1 MVRRAVTFVDKI
13 LKGAKPA
20 DLPVDAAHQVR
31 TRHQSQDREGVGADH
46 PTVDSGPGRSGDQ
59 MMNRRRFVAHGL
71 AAIPIPCVGYAQPP
85 KTIPRIGYLLAV
97 PLVEKPSPERIAFID
112 GLRQLGYRDRQT
124 IIIEY
129 RSAAGNF
136 DLLSDLVAELVDLK
150 VNVIA
155 ATGFQATLAA
165 KNMTKTVPIV
175 MIAVGDP
182 VGTGLVSSLA
192 RPGGNVTGLTLSF
205 PELGGKRV
213 ELLKEVVPRLGQVA
227 VVWNPQ
233 NAATTAEWKEMHVAA
248 RTLGVSL
255 KSFEVGQAQD
265 LLNAFS
271 AISKHRPSGLIT
283 ILDTLVGP
291 YRQLIATFALENR
304 LPSIL
309 SLRDYAESGGL
320 MSYGPSLPEI
330 YRRAASYVDKILQG
344 AKPADLPIEQPTKF
358 ELVINLKTAKVLG
371 LTIPPSILVRADE
384 IIQ

>member
-1 MVRRAVTFVDKI
+1 
-13 LKGAKPA
+13 
-20 DLPVDAAHQVR
+20 
-31 TRHQSQDREGVGADH
+31 
-46 PTVDSGPGRSGDQ
+46 
-59 MMNRRRFVAHGL
+59 MMNRRR
-71 AAIPIPCVGYAQPP
+71 YAQPP

-124 IIIEY
+124 MIIEY

-136 DLLSDLVAELVDLK
+136 DLLSDLVAELVELK

-165 KNMTKTVPIV
+165 KNTTKTVPIV

-255 KSFEVGQAQD
+255 KSFEVRQAQD

-271 AISKHRPSGLIT
+271 AIAKHRPSGLIT

>member
-1 MVRRAVTFVDKI
+1 
-13 LKGAKPA
+13 
-20 DLPVDAAHQVR
+20 
-31 TRHQSQDREGVGADH
+31 
-46 PTVDSGPGRSGDQ
+46 

-165 KNMTKTVPIV
+165 KNTTKTVPIV

>member
-1 MVRRAVTFVDKI
+1 MT
-13 LKGAKPA
+13 
-20 DLPVDAAHQVR
+20 
-31 TRHQSQDREGVGADH
+31 S
-46 PTVDSGPGRSGDQ
+46 

-71 AAIPIPCVGYAQPP
+71 AAIAIPCVGYAQPP

-97 PLVEKPSPERIAFID
+97 PLVEKPSPERSAFID

-136 DLLSDLVAELVDLK
+136 DLLSDLVAELVELK

-165 KNMTKTVPIV
+165 KNATKTVPIV

-233 NAATTAEWKEMHVAA
+233 NSATTAEWKEMHAAA

-255 KSFEVGQAQD
+255 KSFEVRQAQD

-344 AKPADLPIEQPTKF
+344 AKPADLPIEQPTKL
-358 ELVINLKTAKVLG
+358 ELVINLKTAKALG
-371 LTIPPSILVRADE
+371 LTIPHSVLIRADE

>member
-1 MVRRAVTFVDKI
+1 
-13 LKGAKPA
+13 
-20 DLPVDAAHQVR
+20 
-31 TRHQSQDREGVGADH
+31 
-46 PTVDSGPGRSGDQ
+46 
-59 MMNRRRFVAHGL
+59 MMNRRRFVAQGL
-71 AAIPIPCVGYAQPP
+71 AAIAIPCVGYAQPP

-97 PLVEKPSPERIAFID
+97 PLVEKPSPERSAFID

-136 DLLSDLVAELVDLK
+136 DLLSDLVAELVELK

-165 KNMTKTVPIV
+165 KNATKTVPIV

-233 NAATTAEWKEMHVAA
+233 NSATTAEWKEMHAAA

-255 KSFEVGQAQD
+255 KSFEVRQAQD

-344 AKPADLPIEQPTKF
+344 AKPADLPIEQPTKL
-358 ELVINLKTAKVLG
+358 ELVINLKTAKALG
-371 LTIPPSILVRADE
+371 LTIPHSVLIRADE